1 MASEKHTCLL
11 CMEILKIIVKLF
23 RSRFIV
29 LYFSFVHELLTII
42 SLKQRK
48 TPEKWKQK
56 TTSTYIH
63 FKPQQFRYY
72 LVQRDLSITIT
83 KSWISTIFDEQVHH
97 STDIWPEYAA
107 LCSDDTLP
115 DLVWA
120 FASAPCSGAT
130 DTPLH
135 GHCGWHNAIKKEKSW
150 QQINHN
156 SHG

>member
-1 MASEKHTCLL
+1 MFYGQCEKHTCLL

-29 LYFSFVHELLTII
+29 LYFSFVQELLTII

-48 TPEKWKQK
+48 TPKKWNYLK

-72 LVQRDLSITIT
+72 LLQRDLSITIT

-97 STDIWPEYAA
+97 STDIWPEYSA

-120 FASAPCSGAT
+120 FASAPCSRSNWHT
-130 DTPLH
+130 SSWPL
-135 GHCGWHNAIKKEKSW
+135 WLA
-150 QQINHN
+150 
-156 SHG
+156 